1 MIHPILDAVMAVLWI
16 GSLVGCYVVAAL
28 MYRRIDADGEGKK
41 DVKSDPGKEGGA
53 DEH

>member
-1 MIHPILDAVMAVLWI
+1 MMHSILDAVMAVLWI

-28 MYRRIDADGEGKK
+28 MRPHSNTDSEGKK
-41 DVKSDPGKEGGA
+41 DVKSDPGEEGGA

>member
-1 MIHPILDAVMAVLWI
+1 MFNTILDALMAVLWI

-28 MYRRIDADGEGKK
+28 MCRRSDTDGEGKK
-41 DVKSDPGKEGGA
+41 DVKSDSGEEGSG

>member
-1 MIHPILDAVMAVLWI
+1 MFNTILDALMAVLWI

-28 MYRRIDADGEGKK
+28 MRPHSNADSEGKK
-41 DVKSDPGKEGGA
+41 DVKSDPGEEGSG